1 MDLTKEALQ
10 YLAENTIKPK
20 ERVVKIGGSNF
31 VIDEAGHYDRIKPRV
46 YNAKDPL
53 IIKTLTGLV
62 DYIKSNLER
71 KEAKLLLHIEKPDE
85 VSLMGLL
92 AEDGS
97 REYLASAQAIVP
109 RFNFDYYLDIEE
121 FNVALQSVFAPTADR
136 DILLKVVG
144 NLKEDNVK
152 TTGDDGISQAVTIKT
167 GVATAADVKV
177 PNPVTLAPY
186 RTFIEVKQPESKFI
200 FRMKDGPRG
209 AIFEADGG
217 AWRNQ
222 AILNIKTFLEE
233 QLTNEIASGKIT
245 ILA

>member
-20 ERVVKIGGSNF
+20 ERVVKINDSNF

>member
-71 KEAKLLLHIEKPDE
+71 KGAKLLLHIEKPDE

-152 TTGDDGISQAVTIKT
+152 TTGDDGVSQAVTIKT

>member
-71 KEAKLLLHIEKPDE
+71 KEANLLLHIEKPDE

-152 TTGDDGISQAVTIKT
+152 TTGDDGVSQAVTIKT

>member
-71 KEAKLLLHIEKPDE
+71 KGAKLLLHIEKPDE

-121 FNVALQSVFAPTADR
+121 FNVALQSVFASTADR

>member
-1 MDLTKEALQ
+1 MDLTREALQ
-10 YLAENTIKPK
+10 YLTENTIKPK

-85 VSLMGLL
+85 VSLIGLL

>member
-233 QLTNEIASGKIT
+233 QLANEIASGKIT

>member
-71 KEAKLLLHIEKPDE
+71 KGAKLLLHIEKPDE

-109 RFNFDYYLDIEE
+109 RFNFDYYLDIKE

-152 TTGDDGISQAVTIKT
+152 TTGDDGVSQAVTIKT

-233 QLTNEIASGKIT
+233 QLANEIASGKIT

>member
-20 ERVVKIGGSNF
+20 ERVVKINGSNF

>member
-1 MDLTKEALQ
+1 MYLTKEALQ

-20 ERVVKIGGSNF
+20 ERVVKINGSNF

-233 QLTNEIASGKIT
+233 QLANEIASGKIT

>member
-152 TTGDDGISQAVTIKT
+152 TTGDDGVSQAVTIKT

>member
-31 VIDEAGHYDRIKPRV
+31 VIDEAGHYDRIKPKV

-152 TTGDDGISQAVTIKT
+152 TTGDDGVSQAVTIKT

>member
-10 YLAENTIKPK
+10 YLADNTIKPK

>member
-20 ERVVKIGGSNF
+20 ERVVKINGSNF

-85 VSLMGLL
+85 VSLIGLL

>member
-20 ERVVKIGGSNF
+20 ERVVKINGSNF

-152 TTGDDGISQAVTIKT
+152 TTGDDGVSQAVTIKT

>member
-20 ERVVKIGGSNF
+20 ERVVKINGSNF

-109 RFNFDYYLDIEE
+109 RFNFDYFLDIEE

>member
-20 ERVVKIGGSNF
+20 ERVVKINGSNF

-152 TTGDDGISQAVTIKT
+152 TTGDDGVSQAVTIKT
-167 GVATAADVKV
+167 GVASAADVKV

-186 RTFIEVKQPESKFI
+186 RTFIEVEQPESKFV
-200 FRMKDGPRG
+200 FRMQDGPKG

>member
-71 KEAKLLLHIEKPDE
+71 KGAKLLLHIEKPDE

-152 TTGDDGISQAVTIKT
+152 TTGDDGVSQAVTIKT

-233 QLTNEIASGKIT
+233 QLANEIASGKIT

>member
-20 ERVVKIGGSNF
+20 ERVVKINGSNF

-233 QLTNEIASGKIT
+233 QLANEIASGKIT

>member
-20 ERVVKIGGSNF
+20 ERVVKINGSNF

-97 REYLASAQAIVP
+97 REYLASAQAIIP

>member
-1 MDLTKEALQ
+1 MDLTREALQ
-10 YLAENTIKPK
+10 YLTENTIKPK

-31 VIDEAGHYDRIKPRV
+31 VIDEAGHYYRIKPRV

-53 IIKTLTGLV
+53 RIKTLTWLV

-85 VSLMGLL
+85 VSLIGLL